1 MKTEFETTVQRSS
14 RVSIL
19 PAPSLR
25 VPVTARNR
33 ELLRRL
39 RAAELSA
46 WEAAD
51 AGSGLRSG
59 HIPVRDDA
67 NHIVSPLNPNH
78 QML

>member
-14 RVSIL
+14 RVTIL

-46 WEAAD
+46 WEAGGT
-51 AGSGLRSG
+51 GSGTGYGRFPELRG
-59 HIPVRDDA
+59 ADHMA
-67 NHIVSPLNPNH
+67 SPLHPNH
-78 QML
+78 HPL